1 MRAPLAQPGFR
12 TAWRRAETVDR
23 TTFEGLTPGGTVSE
37 KRINERATFTT
48 EGSGQ
53 FGEESKSLDS
63 FPVSATGPA
72 SSISTVSMHVSPADD
87 PADFDD

>member
-1 MRAPLAQPGFR
+1 MS
-12 TAWRRAETVDR
+12 D
-23 TTFEGLTPGGTVSE
+23 
-37 KRINERATFTT
+37 KRISEPATFTT

-53 FGEESKSLDS
+53 FSEESKSLDS

-72 SSISTVSMHVSPADD
+72 SSISTVSMYASPADD